1 MQRPEKPPGTRTF
14 LNCGAGP
21 RGGGGVPEFFGT
33 WREIRIDL
41 DPKTAPD
48 VVASITDLS
57 EIPDGVADAV
67 FTSHCL
73 EHLYQHQVPAA
84 LGEFHR
90 VLNEGG
96 FLCLYVPDLQAVAE
110 RIAADQLADIA
121 YESPAGPVTPH
132 DMVYGFSPALAQGHV
147 HMAHRCGFTR
157 TVLAQRLREAGFTD
171 SLLRRNPKTIELNVL
186 AAKTTFGGPERLSAL
201 TVGLG
206 L

>member
-1 MQRPEKPPGTRTF
+1 MQRPEHPPGSRTF

-21 RGGGGVPEFFGT
+21 RGNSIPEYFEA

-41 DPKTAPD
+41 EPKADPD

-73 EHLYQHQVPAA
+73 EHLFLHQVPAA
-84 LGEFHR
+84 LAEFRR
-90 VLNEGG
+90 VLNDGG
-96 FLCLYVPDLQAVAE
+96 FLCLRVPDLQAVAE
-110 RIAADQLADIA
+110 RIAADQLAEVA

-132 DMVYGFSPALAQGHV
+132 DMVYGFSPALARGHV

-157 TVLAQRLREAGFTD
+157 TVMAQRLREAGFTD
-171 SLLRRNPKTIELNVL
+171 LLLRRNPKTIELNVL
-186 AAKTTFGGPERLSAL
+186 AARTTFGGPERLSAL